1 MEQWISG
8 IANGGALV
16 LLAFVLWQGGKF
28 GATVARTWLDEWRKS
43 NEAQI
48 GVLREIRDSMHRQD
62 LERERRTHEV
72 LERIETS
79 AKETRHRLRNDLQA
93 LAAQLPC
100 PDDDSDPPH
109 PPSPAQHPAPR
120 GRDRDNTDR
129 VRRERTDREKD

>member
-1 MEQWISG
+1 MDAWISG

-16 LLAFVLWQGGKF
+16 LLAFVLYMGGKF
-28 GATVARTWLDEWRKS
+28 GASVARTWLEEWRKS

-72 LERIETS
+72 LERIEAS
-79 AKETRHRLRNDLQA
+79 AKETRHKLRNDLQA

-100 PDDDSDPPH
+100 PDDDSDPPAA
-109 PPSPAQHPAPR
+109 PTQHPVPK

-129 VRRERTDREKD
+129 VRRERADRDREG